1 MTVHAR
7 NYHAGLAAEDS
18 TLRHYAQA
26 GYALLARRWRGIQ
39 GEIDLILQRGADVV
53 FVEVKKSRSFDHAV
67 ARLGGAQM
75 ARIWQTAEQFL
86 GTQPLGLNTPARVDV
101 ALVNSMGQVQ
111 VIENAM
117 MA

>member
-7 NYHAGLAAEDS
+7 NYQAGLAAEAA

-26 GYALLARRWRGIQ
+26 GYALLAQRWRGIQ
-39 GEIDLILQRGADVV
+39 GELDLVLGRGADVV

-67 ARLGGAQM
+67 ARLGAAQM

-101 ALVNSMGQVQ
+101 ALVNAHGQVQ